1 MVDLQTDFSEVYN
14 VVQVQFSLLSP
25 DEIVQNSVVPV
36 TNTDINE
43 GSSAETPKCNGVNDP
58 RMGPS
63 TPSSQSQII
72 CPTDEQTFDNC
83 PGYFGHIPL
92 SKPVFWPQ
100 YISGAGGGGIV
111 KTVLKFICYKCSKLL
126 IDLEKPTEK
135 QNFENSQRR
144 RGRARYDSFKNLNPK
159 KNCGSC
165 QAPQPKYCV
174 EQNTKLV
181 AEFRQ
186 ENDKA
191 PRRVQFPAE
200 FVRGI
205 FSRMT
210 DETISAMGFDPKLSR
225 PEWLICSVF
234 PNPPPA
240 IRPSSLR
247 IDTSQR
253 AEDDLTVKLLEI
265 VKYNKELAKKLK
277 SEVRA
282 DQIDAYIQLLQ
293 VHIASYVNNDVN
305 NGYKVM
311 RKSGAAFKSLVTR
324 FKGKTGRIRG
334 NLMGKRA
341 NFSARSVITG
351 DPSISVGEVGVPYK
365 IAMVLT
371 YPDIV
376 TPLNKDMLTALVR
389 NGPNKYPGARSIR
402 RRGRPIH
409 ILQKLLPLDQL
420 NQLDTIELEFGDIVN
435 RHLMD
440 GDFVLFNRQPSLH
453 RMSMMS
459 HRVRV
464 LNGHTFRLQLAV
476 VNPYNADFDGD
487 EMNLSVPQNI
497 ESVMELENLCR
508 VPLQIISPQ
517 HNAPVMGIN
526 QDALVGAFL
535 LTNDDVR
542 LTRRQMMQIQMQNS
556 NFDGRL
562 PKPQGKNGLYTGKQ
576 ALSLIL
582 QDFSINYGGKIPIVI
597 KDGEL
602 ISGQLGKKQLGEV
615 TNSITHVVFND
626 YGPDEALR
634 FLDNEQQVVNNF
646 LLFNNGF
653 SVGMSDCLLPM
664 NVRHEIRETIV
675 KKLGE
680 AAKFLTDAHENHL
693 TRKSWYSSQQT
704 DFEDQITDLLKKIRE
719 DTKGDQKITDP
730 SNRFLAM
737 MASGSKGKPENLIQ
751 IMSCLGQQVV
761 SVKQA
766 ESSTFKSQ
774 RIPYN
779 VGKTKGGFDGRT
791 LPHFHRHD
799 DGAAARGFCE
809 NSFLTGL
816 NPHEF
821 FFHNASGR
829 EGLIDT
835 AIKSVT
841 GNTPIVILENNITKR
856 VHIGPWIDNLL
867 DINQEAVEHHDEREM
882 ELLKIAAGTY
892 IPTTDETGNVT
903 WGSVNAVT
911 RHDPGKELYKI
922 ETAGGRSVTVV
933 ESKSLIVWNL
943 DNKKFEER
951 RTPEIQIGDHLPVT
965 ALLPEPPTIAQS
977 VVISDYTKSL
987 SDLRFEDFTL
997 DHDFGLFIGLYLIS
1011 GITDLSPRGRTLIS
1025 TSHVLQTSF
1034 LTDYLD
1040 HQDIQYE
1047 LYTADAGQDGSHIL
1061 TIFSTTL
1068 AEFLKN
1074 FVGSDKDTFVPDV
1087 AFGGPKL
1094 FLRGLLTAM
1103 NAWDTSSSRVMPIL
1117 RSQRLM
1123 EGIAMIRAR
1132 MGIPAMGKTAQIN
1145 DVSLD
1150 RIITITKTLST
1161 GEKVYDL
1168 TVPSTFNFGL
1178 ANGLHVRDTADTGY
1192 LQRRL
1197 VKLMEDEKVYYDG
1210 TVRTNSRLIIQ
1221 YAYGCDGIEP
1231 TKLERDDACK
1241 ELYSADDDFLRRNCK
1256 MSINDDWTLIVE
1268 AKIRT
1273 AIKKDKELEGLLED
1287 EFLEIYEGR
1296 RLLRDEI
1303 FKHPV
1308 SPMSLAAKTENAVST
1323 QMPINL
1329 TRWIVNAKDRFKLR
1343 KKLSDLNPR
1352 YVVEQVS
1359 DLLEGLLQLSEGAT
1373 NYQRSTA
1380 IDGMLL
1386 PRILIRYHL
1395 ACKRVLTEYRFT
1407 KDMFDYVIL
1416 QIKHRYFI
1424 SKAQAGDMV
1433 GIIAAQ
1439 SLGQPTT
1446 QMVLNSVEYDTEL
1459 LLKVDGRLQRVK
1471 IGEYVDD
1478 KLEKLSEEKIEK
1490 HPHDTLLGWT
1500 KDKDIEIL
1508 SCDEDGQ
1515 IDWQKV
1521 EAVTRHPVI
1530 NEDGSNTLLRVT
1542 LHSGRQVVATK
1553 GKSFLTRQDNKIKP
1567 SLGKDLKIGD
1577 YLPVSKVLPIP
1588 YRIEHLDLR
1597 DYLPP
1602 DKWLYM
1608 SEVEKA
1614 LEWKRNQKKHWWKGH
1629 RNMSTGTRYAGQ
1641 GIGTVF
1647 HLPYKRSDT
1656 FVEAFVGSPTLER
1669 PHRLHACRSGC
1680 VYPAIAS
1687 KQAAHIPEKLALDE
1701 EFGFLCG
1708 AYLAEGNCTAHHMM
1722 ISNLDDDFNERIDRC
1737 FKRWNVNYHVID
1749 EARPKGWTKSLR
1761 SHSLVLTKLFM
1772 KLFGTGSHLKRI
1784 APELFAAPD
1793 AFLKGLIGGYFDG
1806 DGCLTGKNLISAYSV
1821 SHGMLEDIQQI
1832 LVRFGIKSSV
1842 RQMSIEAYEKALRR
1856 QPKARRGWTLTIN
1869 SAETTI
1875 FQRSFEMTIR
1885 TKKRDLAAF
1894 DSKLEYGVLDII
1906 PDIVT
1911 TEYGK
1916 RNFKRSE
1923 LRLLIEDTGD
1933 DHDSRVLQAVINED
1947 IIYDRVMTIE
1957 EVENKRDWV
1966 YDLTIANTKT
1976 FQTAYGLAVFDT
1988 FHHSGISQEF
1998 NVVDGV
2004 PRLEEL
2010 ISASKKPK
2018 APTVTI
2024 YLKDQF
2030 ANDEGRAQ
2038 MVLNKLRSTAM
2049 KDIAKSSE
2057 IVYDPNDS
2065 HSMIQED
2072 TEFLRSYYSFMQEED
2087 CEFDS
2092 PWVLR
2097 LELDREK
2104 MLERQ
2109 IRMWEIEQKLL
2120 ERFEDELHC
2129 VLADDNAKNLI
2140 ARVRVRNDVEDQSSD
2155 QDTIFL
2161 LKQVER
2167 HIMEETFRGIEG
2179 VQSAMLPPRD
2189 SRPFVQRISD
2199 AGAVVT
2205 NEQDREIVII
2215 AQQIPGSPGDSLL
2228 DIFKLPEV
2236 DTYRTTSNFVGDVYK
2251 YLGVE
2256 AARNVLLREIL
2267 KVYSSDY
2274 INHRHIEMLVDTMTC
2289 KGDLIAITRTGIVK
2303 LGVGPLARSSF
2314 EETETQFINA
2324 AVFAEVDACKGVSA
2338 NCMVGQPVPGGTGEC
2353 KILLDESL
2361 LPDLAPVM
2369 EETEIESA
2377 EEEQSNIK
2385 TPMTFDIGRMDDF
2398 QLEDDVETPFDL
2410 E

>member
-1 MVDLQTDFSEVYN
+1 MK
-14 VVQVQFSLLSP
+14 LSRTLSCRSP
-25 DEIVQNSVVPV
+25 IPISTKGRPAD
-36 TNTDINE
+36 
-43 GSSAETPKCNGVNDP
+43 TPKCNGVNDP

-126 IDLEKPTEK
+126 IDFDKPTEK
-135 QNFENSQRR
+135 TNFDNSQRR
-144 RGRARYDSFKNLNPK
+144 KGRNRYDSFKNLNPK

-186 ENDKA
+186 DNDKA
-191 PRRVQFPAE
+191 PRRVQFTAE
-200 FVRGI
+200 LVKSI

-210 DETISAMGFDPKLSR
+210 DESIVAMGFDPKLSR
-225 PEWLICSVF
+225 PEWMICSVF

-282 DQIDAYIQLLQ
+282 DNIDAYIQLLQ

-376 TPLNKDMLTALVR
+376 TPLNKEKLTALVR

-487 EMNLSVPQNI
+487 EMNLSVPQNV

-508 VPLQIISPQ
+508 VPLQIVSPQ

-535 LTNDDVR
+535 LTNDEVR
-542 LTRRQMMQIQMQNS
+542 LTRRHMMQLQLQNS
-556 NFDGRL
+556 NFDGSL

-582 QDFSINYGGKIPIVI
+582 QDFSMRYAGKPVPIVI
-597 KDGEL
+597 KNGEL

-626 YGPDEALR
+626 FGPDEALR
-634 FLDNEQQVVNNF
+634 FLDNEQQVVNNY
-646 LLFNNGF
+646 LLYNSGF

-664 NVRHEIRETIV
+664 DVREEIRETIV
-675 KKLGE
+675 TKLAE
-680 AAKFLTDAHENHL
+680 AAKFLRDAHENDMK
-693 TRKSWYSSQQT
+693 RKSWYSTQQT

-719 DTKGDQKITDP
+719 DTKGDQKITDVG
-730 SNRFLAM
+730 NRFLAM

-779 VGKTKGGFDGRT
+779 VGKIKGGYDGRT

-835 AIKSVT
+835 AIK
-841 GNTPIVILENNITKR
+841 
-856 VHIGPWIDNLL
+856 
-867 DINQEAVEHHDEREM
+867 
-882 ELLKIAAGTY
+882 
-892 IPTTDETGNVT
+892 
-903 WGSVNAVT
+903 
-911 RHDPGKELYKI
+911 
-922 ETAGGRSVTVV
+922 
-933 ESKSLIVWNL
+933 
-943 DNKKFEER
+943 
-951 RTPEIQIGDHLPVT
+951 
-965 ALLPEPPTIAQS
+965 
-977 VVISDYTKSL
+977 
-987 SDLRFEDFTL
+987 
-997 DHDFGLFIGLYLIS
+997 
-1011 GITDLSPRGRTLIS
+1011 
-1025 TSHVLQTSF
+1025 
-1034 LTDYLD
+1034 
-1040 HQDIQYE
+1040 
-1047 LYTADAGQDGSHIL
+1047 
-1061 TIFSTTL
+1061 
-1068 AEFLKN
+1068 
-1074 FVGSDKDTFVPDV
+1074 
-1087 AFGGPKL
+1087 
-1094 FLRGLLTAM
+1094 
-1103 NAWDTSSSRVMPIL
+1103 
-1117 RSQRLM
+1117 
-1123 EGIAMIRAR
+1123 
-1132 MGIPAMGKTAQIN
+1132 
-1145 DVSLD
+1145 
-1150 RIITITKTLST
+1150 
-1161 GEKVYDL
+1161 
-1168 TVPSTFNFGL
+1168 
-1178 ANGLHVRDTADTGY
+1178 TADTGY

-1231 TKLERDDACK
+1231 TKLEKDNACQ
-1241 ELYSADDDFLRRNCK
+1241 ELYSADDTFLRQNCK
-1256 MSINDDWTLIVE
+1256 MAVNDDWTLIVD
-1268 AKIRT
+1268 AKIRA
-1273 AIKKDKELEGLLED
+1273 AIKKDKDLEVLLED
-1287 EFLEIYEGR
+1287 EFMEIYEGR
-1296 RLLRDEI
+1296 RLLREEI
-1303 FKHPV
+1303 FKYPV
-1308 SPMSLAAKTENAVST
+1308 SPMSLAAKTENAVGT

-1329 TRWIVNAKDRFKLR
+1329 KRLIVNAKDRFKLR
-1343 KKLSDLNPR
+1343 KKLSDMSPR

-1359 DLLEGLLQLSEGAT
+1359 ELLESLLKLTEGAT
-1373 NYQRSTA
+1373 LYQRKAA

-1395 ACKRVLTEYRFT
+1395 ACKRVLTDYRFT

-1416 QIKHRYFI
+1416 QIKHRYFT
-1424 SKAQAGDMV
+1424 SMAQAGDMV

-1459 LLKVDGRLQRVK
+1459 LLKVDGKLERVK
-1471 IGEYVDD
+1471 IGEYIDK
-1478 KLEKLSEEKIEK
+1478 KLERLPEERIER
-1490 HPHDTLLGWT
+1490 HPQDTLLGWT
-1500 KDKDIEIL
+1500 KDKDIEVL
-1508 SCDEDGQ
+1508 SCDEVGK

-1521 EAVTRHPVI
+1521 EAVTRHPVV
-1530 NEDGSNTLLRVT
+1530 NEDGSNTLLKVT

-1577 YLPVSKVLPIP
+1577 YLPVSKVLRIP
-1588 YRIEHLDLR
+1588 YRIDYLDMR

-1602 DKWLYM
+1602 TEWLYM

-1614 LEWKRNQKKHWWKGH
+1614 LEWKKTHKKHWWKGDRH
-1629 RNMSTGTRYAGQ
+1629 TGGYGGL
-1641 GIGTVF
+1641 GIRF
-1647 HLPYKRSDT
+1647 DLPYTRSDT
-1656 FVEAFVGSPTLER
+1656 FVEAFLGGPNFEPYRAKKCWSD
-1669 PHRLHACRSGC
+1669 C
-1680 VYPAIAS
+1680 VYPRIATL
-1687 KQAAHIPEKLALDE
+1687 QTAHIPEKVPLDE

-1708 AYLAEGNCTAHHMM
+1708 AYLAEGNCTYHHMM
-1722 ISNLDDDFNERIDRC
+1722 ISNLDDDFNDRIDKS
-1737 FKRWNVNYHVID
+1737 FKRWGVNYHIID

-1761 SHSLVLTKLFM
+1761 SHSLVLTQLFL

-1784 APELFAAPD
+1784 APELLAAPD
-1793 AFLKGLIGGYFDG
+1793 VFLKGLIGGYFDG
-1806 DGCLTGKNLISAYSV
+1806 DGCLTNKNLITAYSA

-1842 RQMSIEAYEKALRR
+1842 RQMSVEAWEQSLLR

-1869 SAETTI
+1869 AAETTI
-1875 FQRSFEMTIR
+1875 FQKSFEMTIR
-1885 TKKRDLAAF
+1885 TKQRDLDGF
-1894 DSKLEYGVLDII
+1894 NSTLEYGLLDVI
-1906 PDIVT
+1906 PNVIT
-1911 TEYGK
+1911 TTWGDA
-1916 RNFKRSE
+1916 NIKRSD
-1923 LRLLIEDTGD
+1923 LKYFIENTEDRAD
-1933 DHDSRVLQAVINED
+1933 LQILQSVSDEE
-1947 IIYDRVMTIE
+1947 IIYDRVIRIE
-1957 EVENKRDWV
+1957 EVSNEKRWV
-1966 YDLTIANTKT
+1966 YDLTVDRTRNFNLAN
-1976 FQTAYGLAVFDT
+1976 GLCGRDT
-1988 FHHSGISQEF
+1988 FHSSGIQQQF

-2065 HSMIQED
+2065 ATLMSED
-2072 TEFLRSYYSFMQEED
+2072 TEFLKSYYTFMREEECD
-2087 CEFDS
+2087 FDS

-2097 LELDREK
+2097 LELDKEK

-2129 VLADDNAKNLI
+2129 VLADDNAKHLI
-2140 ARVRVRNDVEDQSSD
+2140 ARIRVRNDADDPSSD

-2189 SRPFVQRISD
+2189 NRPFVQKVSET
-2199 AGAVVT
+2199 GALT
-2205 NEQDREIVII
+2205 TSENDREIVIV
-2215 AQQIPGSPGDSLL
+2215 AQQIPGAPGESLL
-2228 DIFKLPEV
+2228 SIFKLPEV
-2236 DTYRTTSNFVGDVYK
+2236 DTYRTTSNYVGDVYK
-2251 YLGVE
+2251 YLGIE

-2274 INHRHIEMLVDTMTC
+2274 INHRHVEMLVDTMTC

-2324 AVFAEVDACKGVSA
+2324 AVFAEVDAFKGVSA

-2353 KILLDESL
+2353 KVLLDETL
-2361 LPDLAPVM
+2361 LPQLAPIT
-2369 EETEIESA
+2369 EEA
-2377 EEEQSNIK
+2377 EEEEDAEIEAEQRDMETAK
-2385 TPMTFDIGRMDDF
+2385 TFDIGRIDDF
-2398 QLEDDVETPFDL
+2398 KMEDDIETPFEL
-2410 E
+2410 

>member
-1 MVDLQTDFSEVYN
+1 MVDLQTDFSDVYN

-25 DEIVQNSVVPV
+25 DEIIQNSVVPV

-43 GSSAETPKCNGVNDP
+43 GSSADTPKCNGVNDP

-63 TPSSQSQII
+63 TPSSQLQII

-126 IDLEKPTEK
+126 IDFEKATEK
-135 QNFENSQRR
+135 TNFENSQRKK
-144 RGRARYDSFKNLNPK
+144 GRNRYDSFKNLNPK

-186 ENDKA
+186 DNDKA
-191 PRRVQFPAE
+191 PRRVQFTAE
-200 FVRGI
+200 LVKGI

-210 DETISAMGFDPKLSR
+210 DESIVAMGFDPKLSR
-225 PEWLICSVF
+225 PEWMICSVF

-277 SEVRA
+277 SDIRA
-282 DQIDAYIQLLQ
+282 DNVDAYIQLLQ

-376 TPLNKDMLTALVR
+376 TPLNKEKLTALVR

-487 EMNLSVPQNI
+487 EMNLSVPQNV

-508 VPLQIISPQ
+508 VPLQIVSPQ

-526 QDALVGAFL
+526 QDALVGAYL

-542 LTRRQMMQIQMQNS
+542 LTRRQMMQLQLQNS
-556 NFDGRL
+556 NFDGTL

-582 QDFSINYGGKIPIVI
+582 QDFSMKYAGKPVPIII
-597 KDGEL
+597 KNGEL
-602 ISGQLGKKQLGEV
+602 TSGQLGKKQLGEV
-615 TNSITHVVFND
+615 TNSITHVIFND
-626 YGPDEALR
+626 FGPDEALR

-646 LLFNNGF
+646 LLYNSGF

-664 NVRHEIRETIV
+664 DVRQEIRETIV
-675 KKLGE
+675 TKLAE
-680 AAKFLTDAHENHL
+680 AAKFLRDAHENDMK
-693 TRKSWYSSQQT
+693 RKSWYSTQQT

-719 DTKGDQKITDP
+719 DTKGDQKITDAG
-730 SNRFLAM
+730 NRFLAM

-779 VGKTKGGFDGRT
+779 VGKIKGGYDGRT

-841 GNTPIVILENNITKR
+841 GNTPIVVMENGTTKR
-856 VHIGPWIDNLL
+856 VQIGPWIDAHLEAKE
-867 DINQEAVEHHDEREM
+867 EAVEHHTDREM
-882 ELLKIAAGTY
+882 ELLKISAETY
-892 IPTTDETGNVT
+892 VPTTDDDGNVS
-903 WGSVNAVT
+903 WGLITAVT
-911 RHDPGKELYKI
+911 RHDPGKEFYKI
-922 ETAGGRSVTVV
+922 ETLGGRSVTVV
-933 ESKSLIVWNL
+933 ESKSLIVWSSDL
-943 DNKKFEER
+943 KKFEEKA
-951 RTPEIQIGDHLPVT
+951 TPEVEIGDFLPVT
-965 ALLPEPPTIAQS
+965 AVLPDPPHIVDHVDMTT
-977 VVISDYTKSL
+977 YFPKS
-987 SDLRFEDFTL
+987 EYIYGT
-997 DHDFGLFIGLYLIS
+997 DFGKAKRLHAEVMAGRQRCPNGWWESHNNASFVLPYEKIAIFARALIRSFDDIRDNVIYPFRGVRECGRIPSTFPLDANFGRFIGLYLSEGSTDVKAGSVRITNCDESVKSFVVDWFGQYGIKCEEEFRVNKIGGIS
-1011 GITDLSPRGRTLIS
+1011 NSIRGYSRM
-1025 TSHVLQTSF
+1025 
-1034 LTDYLD
+1034 
-1040 HQDIQYE
+1040 
-1047 LYTADAGQDGSHIL
+1047 
-1061 TIFSTTL
+1061 L
-1068 AEFLKN
+1068 ARFFDS
-1074 FVGSDKDTFVPDV
+1074 FVGRHSHHKFVPDV
-1087 AFGGPKL
+1087 AFCAPKAFITGL
-1094 FLRGLLTAM
+1094 FAGYLTGDGCITSNAIVSSSASPRLTEGLSMLCSRLGVFGKISVSQAKSNNLETETIAPAYRLTIRGQWATIMAKEVTLLSRSKQDQLQDLRASILHRNFDCQKDVVLDQVVKITRT
-1103 NAWDTSSSRVMPIL
+1103 DTS
-1117 RSQRLM
+1117 
-1123 EGIAMIRAR
+1123 GA
-1132 MGIPAMGKTAQIN
+1132 
-1145 DVSLD
+1145 
-1150 RIITITKTLST
+1150 
-1161 GEKVYDL
+1161 KVYDL
-1168 TVPSTFNFGL
+1168 TVPSTLNFGL
-1178 ANGLHVRDTADTGY
+1178 ASGLQVKDTADTGY

-1231 TKLERDDACK
+1231 TKLEKDDACQ
-1241 ELYSADDDFLRRNCK
+1241 ELYSADDTFLRQNCK
-1256 MSINDDWTLIVE
+1256 MAVNDDWTLIVD
-1268 AKIRT
+1268 AKIRA
-1273 AIKKDKELEGLLED
+1273 AIKKDKDLEVLLED
-1287 EFLEIYEGR
+1287 EFMEIYEGR
-1296 RLLRDEI
+1296 RLLREEI
-1303 FKHPV
+1303 FKYPV
-1308 SPMSLAAKTENAVST
+1308 SPMSLAAKTENAVGT

-1329 TRWIVNAKDRFKLR
+1329 KRLIVNAKDRFKLR
-1343 KKLSDLNPR
+1343 KKLSDMSPR

-1359 DLLEGLLQLSEGAT
+1359 ELLESLLKLTEGAT
-1373 NYQRSTA
+1373 QYQRKAA

-1416 QIKHRYFI
+1416 QIKHRYFT
-1424 SKAQAGDMV
+1424 SMAQAGDMV

-1446 QMVLNSVEYDTEL
+1446 QMVLNTF
-1459 LLKVDGRLQRVK
+1459 
-1471 IGEYVDD
+1471 
-1478 KLEKLSEEKIEK
+1478 
-1490 HPHDTLLGWT
+1490 
-1500 KDKDIEIL
+1500 
-1508 SCDEDGQ
+1508 
-1515 IDWQKV
+1515 
-1521 EAVTRHPVI
+1521 
-1530 NEDGSNTLLRVT
+1530 
-1542 LHSGRQVVATK
+1542 HS
-1553 GKSFLTRQDNKIKP
+1553 
-1567 SLGKDLKIGD
+1567 
-1577 YLPVSKVLPIP
+1577 
-1588 YRIEHLDLR
+1588 
-1597 DYLPP
+1597 
-1602 DKWLYM
+1602 
-1608 SEVEKA
+1608 
-1614 LEWKRNQKKHWWKGH
+1614 
-1629 RNMSTGTRYAGQ
+1629 
-1641 GIGTVF
+1641 
-1647 HLPYKRSDT
+1647 
-1656 FVEAFVGSPTLER
+1656 
-1669 PHRLHACRSGC
+1669 SG
-1680 VYPAIAS
+1680 
-1687 KQAAHIPEKLALDE
+1687 
-1701 EFGFLCG
+1701 
-1708 AYLAEGNCTAHHMM
+1708 
-1722 ISNLDDDFNERIDRC
+1722 
-1737 FKRWNVNYHVID
+1737 
-1749 EARPKGWTKSLR
+1749 
-1761 SHSLVLTKLFM
+1761 
-1772 KLFGTGSHLKRI
+1772 
-1784 APELFAAPD
+1784 
-1793 AFLKGLIGGYFDG
+1793 
-1806 DGCLTGKNLISAYSV
+1806 
-1821 SHGMLEDIQQI
+1821 IQQ
-1832 LVRFGIKSSV
+1832 
-1842 RQMSIEAYEKALRR
+1842 Q
-1856 QPKARRGWTLTIN
+1856 
-1869 SAETTI
+1869 
-1875 FQRSFEMTIR
+1875 
-1885 TKKRDLAAF
+1885 
-1894 DSKLEYGVLDII
+1894 
-1906 PDIVT
+1906 
-1911 TEYGK
+1911 
-1916 RNFKRSE
+1916 
-1923 LRLLIEDTGD
+1923 
-1933 DHDSRVLQAVINED
+1933 
-1947 IIYDRVMTIE
+1947 
-1957 EVENKRDWV
+1957 
-1966 YDLTIANTKT
+1966 
-1976 FQTAYGLAVFDT
+1976 
-1988 FHHSGISQEF
+1988 F

-2049 KDIAKSSE
+2049 KGYSE
-2057 IVYDPNDS
+2057 
-2065 HSMIQED
+2065 
-2072 TEFLRSYYSFMQEED
+2072 
-2087 CEFDS
+2087 
-2092 PWVLR
+2092 
-2097 LELDREK
+2097 
-2104 MLERQ
+2104 
-2109 IRMWEIEQKLL
+2109 EQ
-2120 ERFEDELHC
+2120 
-2129 VLADDNAKNLI
+2129 
-2140 ARVRVRNDVEDQSSD
+2140 
-2155 QDTIFL
+2155 
-2161 LKQVER
+2161 
-2167 HIMEETFRGIEG
+2167 
-2179 VQSAMLPPRD
+2179 RD
-2189 SRPFVQRISD
+2189 SVRP
-2199 AGAVVT
+2199 
-2205 NEQDREIVII
+2205 E
-2215 AQQIPGSPGDSLL
+2215 
-2228 DIFKLPEV
+2228 
-2236 DTYRTTSNFVGDVYK
+2236 
-2251 YLGVE
+2251 
-2256 AARNVLLREIL
+2256 
-2267 KVYSSDY
+2267 
-2274 INHRHIEMLVDTMTC
+2274 
-2289 KGDLIAITRTGIVK
+2289 
-2303 LGVGPLARSSF
+2303 
-2314 EETETQFINA
+2314 
-2324 AVFAEVDACKGVSA
+2324 
-2338 NCMVGQPVPGGTGEC
+2338 
-2353 KILLDESL
+2353 
-2361 LPDLAPVM
+2361 
-2369 EETEIESA
+2369 
-2377 EEEQSNIK
+2377 
-2385 TPMTFDIGRMDDF
+2385 
-2398 QLEDDVETPFDL
+2398 
-2410 E
+2410 

>member
-1 MVDLQTDFSEVYN
+1 MLSGMVDLQTDFSEVYN

-25 DEIVQNSVVPV
+25 DEIIQNSVVPV

-43 GSSAETPKCNGVNDP
+43 GSSADTPKCNGVNDP

-100 YISGAGGGGIV
+100 YISGNGGGGIV

-126 IDLEKPTEK
+126 IDFDKPTEK
-135 QNFENSQRR
+135 TNFDNSQRR
-144 RGRARYDSFKNLNPK
+144 KGRNRYDSFKNLNPK

-186 ENDKA
+186 DNDKA
-191 PRRVQFPAE
+191 PRRVQFTAE
-200 FVRGI
+200 LVKSI

-210 DETISAMGFDPKLSR
+210 DESIVAMGFDPKLSR
-225 PEWLICSVF
+225 PEWMICSVF

-282 DQIDAYIQLLQ
+282 DNIDAYIQLLQ

-376 TPLNKDMLTALVR
+376 TPLNKEKLTALVR

-487 EMNLSVPQNI
+487 EMNLSVPQNV

-508 VPLQIISPQ
+508 VPLQIVSPQ

-535 LTNDDVR
+535 LTNDEVR
-542 LTRRQMMQIQMQNS
+542 LTRRHMMQLQLQNS
-556 NFDGRL
+556 NFDGNL

-582 QDFSINYGGKIPIVI
+582 QDFSMKYAGKPVPIVI
-597 KDGEL
+597 KNGEL

-626 YGPDEALR
+626 FGPDEALR
-634 FLDNEQQVVNNF
+634 FLDNEQQVVNNY
-646 LLFNNGF
+646 LLYNSGF

-664 NVRHEIRETIV
+664 DVREEIRETIV
-675 KKLGE
+675 TKLAE
-680 AAKFLTDAHENHL
+680 AAKFLRDAHENDMK
-693 TRKSWYSSQQT
+693 RKSWYSTQQT

-719 DTKGDQKITDP
+719 DTKGDQKITDVG
-730 SNRFLAM
+730 NRFLAM

-779 VGKTKGGFDGRT
+779 VGKIKGGYDGRT

-841 GNTPIVILENNITKR
+841 GNTPIVVIEGGVSKR
-856 VHIGPWIDNLL
+856 VLIGDWIDEHMTQRPDAIERLPVL
-867 DINQEAVEHHDEREM
+867 EQEYLRLSEE
-882 ELLKIAAGTY
+882 TY
-892 IPTTDETGNVT
+892 IPASDNDGNVT
-903 WGSVNAVT
+903 WGKMSAVT
-911 RHDPGKELYKI
+911 RHDPGNEMYQI
-922 ETAGGRSVTVV
+922 TTQGGRQVTVI
-933 ESKSLIVWNL
+933 ESKSLIVWQQNIGQ
-943 DNKKFEER
+943 FREIP
-951 RTPEIQIGDHLPVT
+951 TPDLKIGDFLPVT
-965 ALLPEPPTIAQS
+965 TRLPDPPIVMESIDLTTVFPKDRYLYSDDFMKAKRMYEEMMSGRRQAVRGWWQAHNGSDFILPYPTIQS
-977 VVISDYTKSL
+977 FARVLTRSYVDFKPGCVYTFDGNRTCGHIPALFPLNRENGILLGIYLADGDTDREAGTVRISNNSEEIMTFIRAWFDKHGIKHNEADKPHETIDAVSHSIRGFSRMLADIIDAIASRHSHHKFVPPASLCGSKEHVIGI
-987 SDLRFEDFTL
+987 LR
-997 DHDFGLFIGLYLIS
+997 GY
-1011 GITDLSPRGRTLIS
+1011 
-1025 TSHVLQTSF
+1025 
-1034 LTDYLD
+1034 
-1040 HQDIQYE
+1040 
-1047 LYTADAGQDGSHIL
+1047 
-1061 TIFSTTL
+1061 FST
-1068 AEFLKN
+1068 E
-1074 FVGSDKDTFVPDV
+1074 
-1087 AFGGPKL
+1087 GGIHAK
-1094 FLRGLLTAM
+1094 RIV
-1103 NAWDTSSSRVMPIL
+1103 SSSA
-1117 RSQRLM
+1117 SARLT
-1123 EGIAMIRAR
+1123 EGIAMLCSRIGVFSKQAIRCQSGSNNVTTNIANQYQLVIYGDSAGR
-1132 MGIPAMGKTAQIN
+1132 FADQVDLLKSEKNQRLKSISPSERKHRFRFYHDVAFDPVKTIERL
-1145 DVSLD
+1145 DVS
-1150 RIITITKTLST
+1150 KYS
-1161 GEKVYDL
+1161 KVYDV
-1168 TVPSTFNFGL
+1168 TVPSINNFGI
-1178 ANGLHVRDTADTGY
+1178 ANGLSLKNTADTGY

-1231 TKLERDDACK
+1231 TKLEKDDACQ
-1241 ELYSADDDFLRRNCK
+1241 ELYSADDTFLRQNCK
-1256 MSINDDWTLIVE
+1256 MAVNDDWTLIVD

-1273 AIKKDKELEGLLED
+1273 AIKKDKDLEVLLED
-1287 EFLEIYEGR
+1287 EFMEIYEGR
-1296 RLLRDEI
+1296 RLLREEI
-1303 FKHPV
+1303 FKYPV
-1308 SPMSLAAKTENAVST
+1308 SPMSLAAKTENAVGT

-1329 TRWIVNAKDRFKLR
+1329 KRLIVNAKDRFKLR
-1343 KKLSDLNPR
+1343 KKLSDMSPR

-1359 DLLEGLLQLSEGAT
+1359 ELLESLLKLPEGAT
-1373 NYQRSTA
+1373 PYQRKAA

-1395 ACKRVLTEYRFT
+1395 ACKRVLTDYRFT

-1416 QIKHRYFI
+1416 QIKHRYFT
-1424 SKAQAGDMV
+1424 SMAQAGDMV

-1446 QMVLNSVEYDTEL
+1446 QMVLNTF
-1459 LLKVDGRLQRVK
+1459 
-1471 IGEYVDD
+1471 
-1478 KLEKLSEEKIEK
+1478 
-1490 HPHDTLLGWT
+1490 
-1500 KDKDIEIL
+1500 
-1508 SCDEDGQ
+1508 
-1515 IDWQKV
+1515 
-1521 EAVTRHPVI
+1521 
-1530 NEDGSNTLLRVT
+1530 
-1542 LHSGRQVVATK
+1542 HS
-1553 GKSFLTRQDNKIKP
+1553 
-1567 SLGKDLKIGD
+1567 
-1577 YLPVSKVLPIP
+1577 
-1588 YRIEHLDLR
+1588 
-1597 DYLPP
+1597 
-1602 DKWLYM
+1602 
-1608 SEVEKA
+1608 
-1614 LEWKRNQKKHWWKGH
+1614 
-1629 RNMSTGTRYAGQ
+1629 
-1641 GIGTVF
+1641 
-1647 HLPYKRSDT
+1647 
-1656 FVEAFVGSPTLER
+1656 
-1669 PHRLHACRSGC
+1669 SG
-1680 VYPAIAS
+1680 
-1687 KQAAHIPEKLALDE
+1687 
-1701 EFGFLCG
+1701 
-1708 AYLAEGNCTAHHMM
+1708 
-1722 ISNLDDDFNERIDRC
+1722 
-1737 FKRWNVNYHVID
+1737 
-1749 EARPKGWTKSLR
+1749 
-1761 SHSLVLTKLFM
+1761 
-1772 KLFGTGSHLKRI
+1772 
-1784 APELFAAPD
+1784 
-1793 AFLKGLIGGYFDG
+1793 
-1806 DGCLTGKNLISAYSV
+1806 
-1821 SHGMLEDIQQI
+1821 IQQ
-1832 LVRFGIKSSV
+1832 
-1842 RQMSIEAYEKALRR
+1842 Q
-1856 QPKARRGWTLTIN
+1856 
-1869 SAETTI
+1869 
-1875 FQRSFEMTIR
+1875 
-1885 TKKRDLAAF
+1885 
-1894 DSKLEYGVLDII
+1894 
-1906 PDIVT
+1906 
-1911 TEYGK
+1911 
-1916 RNFKRSE
+1916 
-1923 LRLLIEDTGD
+1923 
-1933 DHDSRVLQAVINED
+1933 
-1947 IIYDRVMTIE
+1947 
-1957 EVENKRDWV
+1957 
-1966 YDLTIANTKT
+1966 
-1976 FQTAYGLAVFDT
+1976 
-1988 FHHSGISQEF
+1988 F

-2065 HSMIQED
+2065 ATLMSED
-2072 TEFLRSYYSFMQEED
+2072 TEFLKSYYTFMREEECD
-2087 CEFDS
+2087 FDS

-2097 LELDREK
+2097 LELDKEK

-2129 VLADDNAKNLI
+2129 VLADDNAKHLI
-2140 ARVRVRNDVEDQSSD
+2140 ARIRVRNDADDPSSD

-2189 SRPFVQRISD
+2189 NRPFVQKVSET
-2199 AGAVVT
+2199 GALVT
-2205 NEQDREIVII
+2205 SETDREIVIV
-2215 AQQIPGSPGDSLL
+2215 AQQIPGAPGESLL
-2228 DIFKLPEV
+2228 SIFKLPEV
-2236 DTYRTTSNFVGDVYK
+2236 DTYRTTSNYVGDVYK
-2251 YLGVE
+2251 YLGIE

-2274 INHRHIEMLVDTMTC
+2274 INHRHVEMLVDTMTC

-2324 AVFAEVDACKGVSA
+2324 AVFAEVDAFKGVSA

-2353 KILLDESL
+2353 KVLLDETL
-2361 LPDLAPVM
+2361 LPQLAPIT
-2369 EETEIESA
+2369 EEA
-2377 EEEQSNIK
+2377 EEEEDAEIEAEQRDMGTAK
-2385 TPMTFDIGRMDDF
+2385 TFDIGRIDDF
-2398 QLEDDVETPFDL
+2398 KMEDDIETPFEL
-2410 E
+2410 